1 MIIINAFVPINS
13 VLLLY
18 KSYKSLQYYCTNP
31 KLVLHKYCN
40 HFSAHIIKANLPKKF
55 YEFMEAKKFEIT
67 FAKIYPDF
75 TRKLVQVRDD
85 LSPQEVKVC
94 MCIKMSFSNT
104 QIQEHLKISKSTLA
118 NLRSSIRHKLGLERS
133 KSLTNAILCI

>member
-1 MIIINAFVPINS
+1 MS
-13 VLLLY
+13 
-18 KSYKSLQYYCTNP
+18 
-31 KLVLHKYCN
+31 
-40 HFSAHIIKANLPKKF
+40 
-55 YEFMEAKKFEIT
+55 FMETKKFELS

-75 TRKLVQVRDD
+75 TRKLVHVRDD
-85 LSPQEVKVC
+85 LSQQEVKVC

>member
-1 MIIINAFVPINS
+1 
-13 VLLLY
+13 
-18 KSYKSLQYYCTNP
+18 
-31 KLVLHKYCN
+31 
-40 HFSAHIIKANLPKKF
+40 
-55 YEFMEAKKFEIT
+55 METKKFEIT

-75 TRKLVQVRDD
+75 TKKLVQVRDD
-85 LSPQEVKVC
+85 LSQQEVKVC

-118 NLRSSIRHKLGLERS
+118 NLRSRIRHKLGLERS